1 MTGRSRP
8 LNLLD
13 LEGLARDELPHSAYD
28 YYAGGSDDE
37 LTLAE
42 NRAAWSRLK
51 LRYRVLRDVSRRE
64 LSVDL
69 LGSRSSL
76 PVVLAPTAFHR
87 MAHPDGELATVRA
100 AGRAGVTMILST
112 LANTAMEEVLAN
124 ASAPVWFQLYVYR
137 DREATRDLVRRAE
150 EAGCAAIVLT
160 VDAQVWGRR
169 ERDVRNGFGL
179 PDGLTVANLG
189 GRGMGELP
197 PQSAG
202 SGLAAYVTSLFDPA
216 LSWKDVDWLCSTS
229 RLPVVLKGIVH
240 PDDAREA
247 VRHGAAGLVVS
258 NHGGRQ
264 LDGAPATAEALPEVV
279 AAVDGQAEVL
289 VDGGI
294 RRGTDVVRALALG
307 ARAAGIGRPVLWG
320 LAWDGESGVVE
331 TLEMLRREI
340 DLALALC
347 GCDSAS
353 EVPAAGTLG
362 EPRRWWLQSS
372 ECRGILD

>member
-1 MTGRSRP
+1 
-8 LNLLD
+8 
-13 LEGLARDELPHSAYD
+13 
-28 YYAGGSDDE
+28 
-37 LTLAE
+37 
-42 NRAAWSRLK
+42 
-51 LRYRVLRDVSRRE
+51 
-64 LSVDL
+64 VDL

-76 PVVLAPTAFHR
+76 PLVLAPTAFHR
-87 MAHPDGELATVRA
+87 MAHRDGELATVRA
-100 AGRAGVTMILST
+100 AGRAGVIMILST
-112 LANTAMEEVLAN
+112 LSNTPMEEVLAN
-124 ASAPVWFQLYVYR
+124 AGAPVWFQLYVYR
-137 DREATRDLVRRAE
+137 DREATRELVRRAE

-169 ERDVRNGFGL
+169 ERDVRNRFGL
-179 PDGLTVANLG
+179 PGGLTVANLG

-216 LSWKDVDWLCSTS
+216 LSWKDVDWLCSTT

-264 LDGAPATAEALPEVV
+264 LDGAPAAAEALPEVA
-279 AAVDGQAEVL
+279 AAVDGRAEVL

-307 ARAAGIGRPVLWG
+307 ARAAAIGRPVLWG
-320 LAWDGESGVVE
+320 LAWNGEAGVTE
-331 TLEMLRREI
+331 SLEMLRREI

-347 GCDSAS
+347 GCASPS
-353 EVPAAGTLG
+353 EVPAAGLLG
-362 EPRRWWLQSS
+362 EPWGGPPLDRRRF
-372 ECRGILD
+372 ENR